1 MKYIFLAYTNQGEW
15 VSFIL
20 DKIIQQIHV
29 KQIYKKKKNPNKWF
43 FFKMNLRKRKYQ
55 RLPQLLVLVS
65 VTMAFS
71 NLQRFF
77 CYKIIK
83 KCIRSMTVSVKRTTK
98 HKLCTF
104 VMNTHCYHD
113 SVKAFEVLFVWITAH
128 NKLIGGSGLW
138 EEFMKS

>member
-1 MKYIFLAYTNQGEW
+1 MKYMFVTYTNQGEW

-20 DKIIQQIHV
+20 NKIIQQIHV
-29 KQIYKKKKNPNKWF
+29 KQIYNKRKIRTSD
-43 FFKMNLRKRKYQ
+43 FFKINLRNRKNQ
-55 RLPQLLVLVS
+55 RLPQLLVVVS
-65 VTMAFS
+65 VTMAYS
-71 NLQRFF
+71 NLLRFF

-113 SVKAFEVLFVWITAH
+113 SVKAFEVLFVWIMAH

>member
-1 MKYIFLAYTNQGEW
+1 MKYIFVTYTNQGEW

-20 DKIIQQIHV
+20 NKIIQQIHV
-29 KQIYKKKKNPNKWF
+29 KQIYKKRKIRTSD
-43 FFKMNLRKRKYQ
+43 FFKINLRNRKNQ
-55 RLPQLLVLVS
+55 RLPQLLVVVS
-65 VTMAFS
+65 VTMAYS
-71 NLQRFF
+71 NLLRFF

-83 KCIRSMTVSVKRTTK
+83 KCICSMTVSVKRTTK

-113 SVKAFEVLFVWITAH
+113 SVKAFEVLFVWIMAH